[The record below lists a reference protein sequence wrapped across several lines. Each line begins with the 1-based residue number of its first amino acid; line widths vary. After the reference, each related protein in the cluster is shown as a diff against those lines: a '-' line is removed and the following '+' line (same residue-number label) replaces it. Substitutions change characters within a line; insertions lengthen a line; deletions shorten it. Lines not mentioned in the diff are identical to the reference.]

1 LLTSEEYQEVGP
13 FMITTYERGKIEGR
27 LEGRIEERRE
37 TALLLLEAKFG
48 PLSPEVKQRVEILSS
63 ELLRQLLL
71 DVVKAESL
79 KQLHLED

>member
-1 LLTSEEYQEVGP
+1 
-13 FMITTYERGKIEGR
+13 MITTYERGKIEGR